1 MTTPENYYVTKR
13 NLLIEIHK
21 SKLSYSEFEDPR
33 YEDYDV
39 IVENLSD
46 IFDPEVQAQALENHR
61 HRLADRAYHA
71 ELGRYEDDDDEEVE
85 VKPRLRQY
93 REQFADVVPDEL
105 VYRVYT
111 YEHIPRAPRR
121 KRNPKTEADHYVK
134 LNFRPFKHYVIDE
147 SAEPREVGRSHSLDG
162 EFSMTH
168 GALTHRLA
176 EMCMQMVERYSY
188 RPNWRRYSY
197 LDEMKGQSLLQLSD
211 VALKFD
217 EFNTDNPFGYYTRIL
232 QNTFTRVWNQEK
244 KIQRAKDEI
253 LISRGQNPSFGRQI
267 EHEQEQRANREDDD

>member
-1 MTTPENYYVTKR
+1 MSKPTNYYVTKR

-33 YEDYDV
+33 YHDYDI
-39 IVENLSD
+39 IVENLDD
-46 IFDPEVQAQALENHR
+46 IFNPATQAEALSNHR
-61 HRLADRAYHA
+61 IRLADNAYHA
-71 ELGRYEDDDDEEVE
+71 ELGRFEDDDEAEI
-85 VKPRLRQY
+85 KPRLREY
-93 REQFADVVPDEL
+93 RQQFSSFVPDQL

-111 YEHIPRAPRR
+111 YEHIPLAPRR
-121 KRNPKTEADHYVK
+121 KRNPKADADRYAK
-134 LNFRPFKHYVIDE
+134 LNFRPFKHYVIE
-147 SAEPREVGRSHSLDG
+147 SNGQAREVGRSHSLNG
-162 EFSMTH
+162 EFSITH
-168 GALTHRLA
+168 GALTNRLA

-244 KIQRAKDEI
+244 KVQRAKDEI
-253 LISRGQNPSFGRQI
+253 LISRGQSPSFGRQI
-267 EHEQEQRANREDDD
+267 QHEQEQRVNRENED